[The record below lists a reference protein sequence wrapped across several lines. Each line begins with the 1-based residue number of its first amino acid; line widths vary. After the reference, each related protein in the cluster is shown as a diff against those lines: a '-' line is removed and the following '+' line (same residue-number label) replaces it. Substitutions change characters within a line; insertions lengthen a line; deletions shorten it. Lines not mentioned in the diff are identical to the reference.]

1 MNPVVNIISNWI
13 FIFHGNLVVLLN
25 ELLLKL
31 LNVIMSIKGI
41 NISERQLYGL
51 TEEVKVVEGI

>member
-1 MNPVVNIISNWI
+1 MNPVVNIISSWI
-13 FIFHGNLVVLLN
+13 FVFHGNLVVLLN

-51 TEEVKVVEGI
+51 TEEVKVVENK